1 MAHSLTVAAMIVMS
15 CAVEASLMVPHHGKP
30 GECPVIFDT
39 FDQAQKCHHDS
50 DCPGNEKC
58 CTYYHESVC
67 APPVS
72 TLPWCPMIRGV
83 RVICNEQCSGNWDCK
98 HHEICCFNGC
108 GHVCMSPVRVKPGL
122 CGYRRFTP
130 DCRGHG
136 CYNDFQCHG
145 NLKCCSTS
153 CGRSCVRPIY
163 WQRD

>member
-1 MAHSLTVAAMIVMS
+1 MAHSLTVAAMIVMT
-15 CAVEASLMVPHHGKP
+15 CAVEASQMVHHHEKP
-30 GECPVIFDT
+30 GFCGDR
-39 FDQAQKCHHDS
+39 
-50 DCPGNEKC
+50 
-58 CTYYHESVC
+58 
-67 APPVS
+67 
-72 TLPWCPMIRGV
+72 RGV

-130 DCRGHG
+130 DCRGHV

-163 WQRD
+163 WPID